1 MKPARHSK
9 PLFDLTPTLK
19 KSNVTSMK
27 LPLFSKVR
35 AFFFVSVFIP
45 LTALCAVSAI
55 IATFFDKS
63 GRLYHWHARLW
74 GRVSLL
80 VGRIRLTVEGV
91 EHLPSGPMIIMS
103 NHQGAFDILAL
114 MSAIPVPI
122 AWMAKKE
129 LFSVPLFGHSM
140 RRAGYIP
147 LDREHGRRALRGITE
162 AADLIRNGR
171 SVIIFPEGT
180 RSTDGNLL
188 PFKKGGFILATKAG
202 VPVVPAIVEG
212 TLAIQPPKTF
222 SMTPGDIRIRFF
234 PPVATEGKKSEAL
247 MEELRTII
255 ATGLGQ

>member
-1 MKPARHSK
+1 MKPTRHSK

-19 KSNVTSMK
+19 KSKVASMK

-35 AFFFVSVFIP
+35 AFFFVSIFIP
-45 LTALCAVSAI
+45 LTGLCAVSAI

-63 GRLYHWHARLW
+63 GRLYHWHAQLW
-74 GRVSLL
+74 SRVSLL
-80 VGRIRLTVEGV
+80 VGGIRLSVEGV
-91 EHLPSGPMIIMS
+91 EHIPAGPMIIMS
-103 NHQGAFDILAL
+103 NHQGAFDILSL

-147 LDREHGRRALRGITE
+147 LDREHGRKALRGITE
-162 AADLIRNGR
+162 AAELIRNGR

-180 RSTDGNLL
+180 RSTDSHLL
-188 PFKKGGFILATKAG
+188 PFKKGGFVLAAKAG
-202 VPVVPAIVEG
+202 VPIVPTVIEG

-222 SMTPGDIRIRFF
+222 SLTPGTVRIRFM
-234 PPVATEGKKSEAL
+234 PPVATAGKSADTIMDEI
-247 MEELRTII
+247 RSII
-255 ATGLGQ
+255 ATELGQ